1 MNNILSYIF
10 IVGGTWLLISCQPQP
25 HTESEALPDPP
36 TPHRVI
42 LDTDANNELDDQH
55 AIAYMLFNPDYFE
68 VEGITVNATFN
79 GGAIDK
85 HMEEARRIVS
95 LCGKENEFPVIAGA
109 SQDYN
114 EILPQLSE
122 PNFDGQEAVDFIIS
136 EAMKPSDSPLW
147 VVPIGTLT
155 NVALAIAKA
164 PEIIPRIKV
173 MWLGA
178 NWPDPGEYNL
188 VNDTTSVNPVLD
200 AEGLDFQIATVR
212 YGEPSGS
219 AAVTATVSEIREKM
233 AGLGPE
239 VPPVAGRHGG
249 EFTHFGDYAIDL
261 FANIGDEERALFD
274 VCALAVLKNSAWGE
288 PLTVPAPH
296 LVGQAWEERPNN
308 PRQVIFWENF
318 DKEKILA
325 DFYQTMERAE

>member
-1 MNNILSYIF
+1 MKDNFAIVLVMCFSILSC
-10 IVGGTWLLISCQPQP
+10 TQEPEKQ
-25 HTESEALPDPP
+25 TEPASQDP

-55 AIAYMLFNPDYFE
+55 AIAYMLFNPEYFE
-68 VEGITVNATFN
+68 VVGITVNATFN
-79 GGAIDK
+79 GGGIDK

-109 SQDYN
+109 SLDYD
-114 EILPQLSE
+114 EILPDLSD

-239 VPPVAGRHGG
+239 VPPIEGRHGG

-274 VCALAVLKNSAWGE
+274 VCALAVLKDPTWGQ
-288 PLTVPAPH
+288 PVSVPAPK
-296 LVGQAWEERPNN
+296 LVGEGWEERPENT
-308 PRQVIFWENF
+308 RQVIFWENF
-318 DKEKILA
+318 DKGAILE
-325 DFYQTMERAE
+325 DFYATMEGAE